1 MRNQVGVILLCCGI
15 GMLIALFGLLVQRF
29 FGKEIMWA
37 YYGAIVMIYCGAII
51 IGPEEDKEDNEEN

>member
-1 MRNQVGVILLCCGI
+1 MLFCGI
-15 GMLIALFGLLVQRF
+15 GMLVALFGLIAQRF

-51 IGPEEDKEDNEEN
+51 IGPEEDKKDNEDD